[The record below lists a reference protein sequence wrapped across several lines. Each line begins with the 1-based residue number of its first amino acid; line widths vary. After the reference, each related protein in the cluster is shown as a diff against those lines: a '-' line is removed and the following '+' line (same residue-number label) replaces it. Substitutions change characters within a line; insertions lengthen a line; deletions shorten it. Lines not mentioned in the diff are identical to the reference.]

1 MNIQQEKKSSITN
14 KQAIFIITTVILSI
28 LLIADFMFQGAV
40 YKQLPVSWKNKR
52 SKWIGR

>member
-28 LLIADFMFQGAV
+28 LLIAEFMFQVAV
-40 YKQLPVSWKNKR
+40 YTHLPVSWKNKR